1 MFDLALVLD
10 PDPQTVNCSETKIVA
25 SQPVL
30 SQIWLFDA
38 AVTTSWY

>member
-10 PDPQTVNCSETKIVA
+10 PDPQTVNLSETKIVT
-25 SQPVL
+25 SQRVL

-38 AVTTSWY
+38 EVTTSWY